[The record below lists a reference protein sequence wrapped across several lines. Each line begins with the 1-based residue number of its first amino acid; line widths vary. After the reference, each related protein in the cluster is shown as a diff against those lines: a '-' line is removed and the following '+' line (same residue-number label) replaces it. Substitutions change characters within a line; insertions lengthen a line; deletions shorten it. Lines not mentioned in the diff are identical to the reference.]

1 MEALFDALLYIVII
15 GAAFAV
21 IGILLYG
28 ISLMLRKI
36 KRANADTQRI
46 KSNRQYMR
54 KHIGHDDVQ
63 EGLTWEDR
71 IAMSNVHLENA

>member
-28 ISLMLRKI
+28 LSLMSRKI
-36 KRANADTQRI
+36 RRADGDNQRI
-46 KSNRQYMR
+46 KSNRKYMR
-54 KHIGHDDVQ
+54 KHLGKDHV
-63 EGLTWEDR
+63 
-71 IAMSNVHLENA
+71 